1 MPISSVRRIGVALAL
16 VASALAMVLVTP
28 STASAAPCVVGP
40 EYSGTATIGVTPAGP
55 VRPGEEITI
64 TGTGW
69 PPGCDVVISVDGAV
83 VGTVVTDA
91 NGAFS
96 FGTTLG
102 SSISGTVTIGAT
114 AGDFTRN
121 ITLEVAGRAPA
132 LTCNPSV
139 LTFGDG
145 ITCTATGFPGNVAV
159 TFAINPTLGTSD
171 SNAEGTATITTTMPA
186 QSTFDGPGCGPQ
198 TVTATGGGATASTSV
213 TITCPTTPATTT
225 AGSLPR
231 TGSDSGRLSGIALAL
246 VAMGGLVVLAAR
258 RRSASAA

>member
-55 VRPGEEITI
+55 VRPGEE
-64 TGTGW
+64 
-69 PPGCDVVISVDGAV
+69 
-83 VGTVVTDA
+83 
-91 NGAFS
+91 
-96 FGTTLG
+96 
-102 SSISGTVTIGAT
+102 
-114 AGDFTRN
+114 
-121 ITLEVAGRAPA
+121 
-132 LTCNPSV
+132 
-139 LTFGDG
+139 